1 MNEINR
7 SIHILSIGI
16 SVIGFTACNGGSNY
30 IPVSSAAREESAIT
44 YIPDSSDETTN
55 SNVVPADSSFTVAF
69 NETKSGVKTIHIKFN
84 DAAGFNAIFDTGCS
98 GLLISV
104 QEAMSL
110 VKSGTLSLSDRVG
123 TQQSSIASGEIMEN
137 EVFNIHTITILD
149 INGKTHTLND
159 VPATVVRNPGA
170 PVLVGNIV
178 IDQLANQSYMVDLS
192 RRVIV
197 FNL

>member
-1 MNEINR
+1 
-7 SIHILSIGI
+7 
-16 SVIGFTACNGGSNY
+16 
-30 IPVSSAAREESAIT
+30 
-44 YIPDSSDETTN
+44 
-55 SNVVPADSSFTVAF
+55 
-69 NETKSGVKTIHIKFN
+69 
-84 DAAGFNAIFDTGCS
+84 
-98 GLLISV
+98 
-104 QEAMSL
+104 MSL

-197 FNL
+197 FNP